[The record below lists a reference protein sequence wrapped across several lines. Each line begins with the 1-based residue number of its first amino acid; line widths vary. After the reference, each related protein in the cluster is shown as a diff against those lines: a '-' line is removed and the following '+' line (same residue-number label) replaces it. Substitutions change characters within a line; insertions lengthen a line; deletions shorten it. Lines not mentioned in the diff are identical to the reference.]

1 MLDVIVDNRSGEKL
15 ELVFLVYN
23 EAKRLPELLMYYG
36 TRFDIVLM
44 DGGSTDATVS
54 LAREAGATVFRR
66 TGPDFV
72 GENHFVHYVN
82 NVTKSGYCFYMF
94 ADEYVEI
101 KDLDYTLAQLKM
113 GSHVVLGKRIDWFYG
128 IRSNSP
134 CSSTPRG
141 MEKGTAIYNP
151 QRLHASLEYDKSGLK
166 EVAVHVHH
174 LHLWSMRQ
182 YFGTA
187 GTYAFTEVAQF
198 RESDRPVWRFVRR
211 FIISEFLM
219 LPRKL
224 WRERKASGGFLLW
237 LCVISCIIPLLGLL
251 ALIEQKFL
259 KSPDEQLKLFA
270 KFYEN

>member
-1 MLDVIVDNRSGEKL
+1 MLDVIVDNRSGSKL

-23 EAKRLPELLMYYG
+23 EAKRLPDLLKHYG
-36 TRFDIVLM
+36 ARFDIVLM

-101 KDLDYTLAQLKM
+101 SDLDHTLAQLKL
-113 GSHVVLGKRIDWFYG
+113 GSHVVLGNRVDWFYG

-134 CSSTPRG
+134 CSTTPRG
-141 MEKGTAIYNP
+141 MAKGTAIYNP
-151 QRLHASLEYDKSGLK
+151 SHLHASLEYDKSLMK
-166 EVAVHVHH
+166 VDAIHVHH

-187 GTYAFTEVAQF
+187 GAYAYTEVEQF
-198 RESDRPVWRFVRR
+198 RKSNRPVWKFVRR
-211 FIISEFLM
+211 FVISEFLM

-237 LCVISCIIPLLGLL
+237 LCVISCAIPLLGLL

-259 KSPDEQLKLFA
+259 KSPDEQLKLYA
-270 KFYEN
+270 KFYEK

>member
-23 EAKRLPELLMYYG
+23 EAKRLPNLLRYYG

-44 DGGSTDATVS
+44 DGGSTDATVD
-54 LAREAGATVFRR
+54 LARDAGITVFRR
-66 TGPDFV
+66 MGPDFV

-101 KDLDYTLAQLKM
+101 KDLEYALAELKV
-113 GSHVVLGKRIDWFYG
+113 GSHVVLGNRIDWFYG

-141 MEKGTAIYNP
+141 MKKGTAIYNP
-151 QRLHASLEYDKSGLK
+151 QHLHASLEYDNSSLK
-166 EVAVHVHH
+166 EVAIPVHH
-174 LHLWSMRQ
+174 LHLWSVRQ

-187 GTYAFTEVAQF
+187 GAYAFTEVAQF
-198 RESDRPVWRFVRR
+198 RVSDRPVWKFVRR

-224 WRERKASGGFLLW
+224 WYERKASFGFLLW
-237 LCVISCIIPLLGLL
+237 LCVISCLIPLLGFL

-259 KSPDEQLKLFA
+259 KSPDEQLKLFE
-270 KFYEN
+270 KFYEE